1 MLSTRPYFL
10 RAIWEWAEDSGL
22 TPQLLV
28 DANAE
33 GVVVPEEH
41 VADGQIVLNISSS
54 AVRLEAMDNEKV
66 AFSARFDGKPR
77 DIYLPMDSIL
87 AIYAREN
94 RHGIF
99 FQESGGEE
107 HDEAGAEARD
117 EADQDLKRDRSHLKI
132 IK

>member
-10 RAIWEWAEDSGL
+10 RAIREWAEDNGL

-28 DANAE
+28 DASVE

-41 VADGQIVLNISSS
+41 VKDGQILLNISTS
-54 AVRLEAMDNEKV
+54 AVMLQVMDNEKV
-66 AFSARFDGKPR
+66 SFSARFGGEPMDV
-77 DIYLPMDSIL
+77 YLPMDSIL

-94 RHGIF
+94 GHGIYF
-99 FQESGGEE
+99 QETGADDQESGPTG
-107 HDEAGAEARD
+107 D
-117 EADQDLKRDRSHLKI
+117 ADGSGTDLKRDRSHLKI